1 MRLPRHYRPGTVTG
15 ASGRADV
22 VVGVGVVCGL
32 GSSGLGA
39 VVVGPVGVVSGGL
52 VGVVVSPGEVVSVGL
67 VGVVGEVVVVAVVA
81 VVVVF
86 SGAPVRTFV
95 RGTQV

>member
-1 MRLPRHYRPGTVTG
+1 MAG

-22 VVGVGVVCGL
+22 AGAGDVDGAVGLGDTDSSERGEVVVGLVGVGL
-32 GSSGLGA
+32 AGA
-39 VVVGPVGVVSGGL
+39 VPGVL

-67 VGVVGEVVVVAVVA
+67 VGVVVVVVL
-81 VVVVF
+81 
-86 SGAPVRTFV
+86 SGCLVNTFV